1 MGFFSSLFKVA
12 VKEIKAANTSKV
24 KQSKYGKILSIE
36 EEQLERLIQQYES
49 ESDLIYK
56 KLKGPSG
63 KTYMVDVRVE
73 TPDQKVYIDR
83 QAMEDCDTFELLI
96 GMNAKQALRQK
107 H

>member
-12 VKEIKAANTSKV
+12 VKEIKAANTLRV

-63 KTYMVDVRVE
+63 KTYMVDVELR
-73 TPDQKVYIDR
+73 R
-83 QAMEDCDTFELLI
+83 QIKRCISTDKPWKTVIHLNYLI
-96 GMNAKQALRQK
+96 GMNAKQALGQK

>member
-12 VKEIKAANTSKV
+12 VKEIKAANTLRV

-56 KLKGPSG
+56 KLIS
-63 KTYMVDVRVE
+63 
-73 TPDQKVYIDR
+73 
-83 QAMEDCDTFELLI
+83 
-96 GMNAKQALRQK
+96 
-107 H
+107 